1 VIGGSPSGDASG
13 LQSAA
18 SLFGAM
24 PEPSELS
31 IDPQR
36 LAAWIAED
44 PQLQVVDVREPYER
58 EAGHIAGTL
67 HIEMNRLSSQ
77 AATLDRDRPVVF
89 YCRVGARS
97 TMAAQALRAAGFD
110 AYSMSGGL
118 LRWYDEGRPLSP
130 DGGRVADH

>member
-1 VIGGSPSGDASG
+1 
-13 LQSAA
+13 
-18 SLFGAM
+18 M
-24 PEPSELS
+24 PETSELS

-36 LAAWIAED
+36 LAAWIVED

-58 EAGHIAGTL
+58 EAGHIADTL
-67 HIEMNRLSSQ
+67 HIEMNRLASE
-77 AATLDRDRPVVF
+77 ATALDRDRPVVF

-118 LRWYDEGRPLSP
+118 LRWEQEGRPLSP

>member
-1 VIGGSPSGDASG
+1 
-13 LQSAA
+13 
-18 SLFGAM
+18 M
-24 PEPSELS
+24 PETSELS

-44 PQLQVVDVREPYER
+44 PDLQVVDVREPYER
-58 EAGHIAGTL
+58 EAGHIADTL
-67 HIEMNRLSSQ
+67 HIEMNRLSAE
-77 AATLDRDRPVVF
+77 AAALDQQRPVVF

-118 LRWYDEGRPLSP
+118 VRWQQEGRPLSP
-130 DGGRVADH
+130 EGGRVADH